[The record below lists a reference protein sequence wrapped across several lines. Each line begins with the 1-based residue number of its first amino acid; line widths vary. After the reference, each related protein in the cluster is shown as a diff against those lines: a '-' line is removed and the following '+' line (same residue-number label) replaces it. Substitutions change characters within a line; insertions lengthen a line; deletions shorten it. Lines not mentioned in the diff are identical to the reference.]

1 MWIALKLLA
10 SGAFEAAMKG
20 LSAALRWITEDW
32 RNLALAIVFP
42 CLLWSQFLTVPGL
55 RTDLA
60 DTRADLVAEQSA
72 HLGTVNAFLAAS
84 EQAQKDAK
92 ANAQRVAREQE
103 IITDEIV
110 SDYRSDLAALR
121 GRFER
126 LRAGAPRTDPGG
138 AHAAGVP
145 GLPDAAGRTDAA
157 TGEDRLPAAGGLT
170 LPDALIASEQAL
182 QLDALIDWIEA
193 QSAVRFTPEGSR

>member
-20 LSAALRWITEDW
+20 LSAAWQWIISDW
-32 RNLALAIVFP
+32 RNGP
-42 CLLWSQFLTVPGL
+42 LLWFGVLFLVNAFIVNPAHQRRISGL
-55 RTDLA
+55 EADLA
-60 DTRADLVAEQSA
+60 AEQAA

-84 EQAQKDAK
+84 EQAQKDAQD
-92 ANAQRVAREQE
+92 NAQRVAREQE

-121 GRFER
+121 SRFDR
-126 LRAGAPRTDPGG
+126 LRAGTPRTDPGG

-145 GLPDAAGRTDAA
+145 GLPDAAGRVDAA
-157 TGEDRLPAAGGLT
+157 TGEDRLPAAGSLT